1 MGQVPCRERGVRES
15 DVDVGSVFNGNSRYI
30 SVKIMPVIRIVVSED
45 GWMDARMNDGCAS

>member
-1 MGQVPCRERGVRES
+1 MRES